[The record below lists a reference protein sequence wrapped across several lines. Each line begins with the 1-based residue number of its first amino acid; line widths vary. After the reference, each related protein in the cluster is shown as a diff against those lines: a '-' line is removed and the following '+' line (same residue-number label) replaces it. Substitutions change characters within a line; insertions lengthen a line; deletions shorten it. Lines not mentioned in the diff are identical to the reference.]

1 MVEKSVGDGEN
12 RASPKQRVL
21 NRVLYIEAS
30 PMGEKSHS
38 TQVAQAFLS
47 SYREINPQDQIEHL
61 SLFDV
66 ELPEFDREA
75 TEAKF
80 AQINGLFSGEGK
92 PEATGKWQQVLAYI
106 EQLRSV
112 DKVVLS
118 APMWNFSIP
127 YKLKHYIDLICQ
139 PGESFT
145 LDKQTFDY
153 IGLIKDKP
161 LQLILSSSSSYAD
174 EFPQP
179 NAGVKQDFQH
189 SYLQH
194 AFQFIG
200 FTNIATIK
208 VSPTIG
214 LPQDVEKL
222 MSNKVAEAQAAARE
236 F

>member
-1 MVEKSVGDGEN
+1 MKLLHIIASPRGEN
-12 RASPKQRVL
+12 SRTLNVSNEFLNSLKEKNQNLEIDELDLFKENLPEVL
-21 NRVLYIEAS
+21 GNAVDVKYTLMSGGALDEPSKTLWDEISRYSKE
-30 PMGEKSHS
+30 
-38 TQVAQAFLS
+38 FLS
-47 SYREINPQDQIEHL
+47 YD
-61 SLFDV
+61 
-66 ELPEFDREA
+66 
-75 TEAKF
+75 
-80 AQINGLFSGEGK
+80 
-92 PEATGKWQQVLAYI
+92 AYLI
-106 EQLRSV
+106 SC
-112 DKVVLS
+112 
-118 APMWNFSIP
+118 PMWNFTIP

-153 IGLIKDKP
+153 VGLIKDKP
-161 LQLILSSSSSYAD
+161 LQLILASSSTYAD

-208 VSPTIG
+208 VAPTTA

-222 MSNKVAEAQAAARE
+222 MSSKMAEARAAAKD